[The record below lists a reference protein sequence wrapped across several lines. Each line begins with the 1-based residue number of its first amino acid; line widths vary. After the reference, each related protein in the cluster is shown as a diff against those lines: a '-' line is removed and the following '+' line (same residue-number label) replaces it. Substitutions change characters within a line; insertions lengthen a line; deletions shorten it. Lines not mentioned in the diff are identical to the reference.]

1 MGAKRGAI
9 SNLMA
14 PLDSPQTFL
23 WHTLNQ
29 DRTASGRDCRM
40 RYFINDRSV
49 KFLLIRLSEILFFN
63 L

>member
-1 MGAKRGAI
+1 MGAKRGVI

-14 PLDSPQTFL
+14 PLDTPQTFL
-23 WHTLNQ
+23 WRPLNQ
-29 DRTASGRDCRM
+29 DRTASGEDCLM

-49 KFLLIRLSEILFFN
+49 RFLLIRLSEILFFN